1 MNELKI
7 IDQREVLGKDFKVYG
22 DFENP
27 LFLAKDVAT
36 WIDYDLESVNKMLSY
51 VDGNEKLTGTIFR
64 SGQNREM
71 WFLTEDGLYEVL
83 MLSRK
88 PFAKQFKV
96 AVKEI
101 LRSVRKH
108 GAYMTPAKIEEVLL
122 NPDTIIR
129 LATDLKNERAKA
141 VALESQVKELKP
153 KADFA
158 DAYTATDGCILV
170 REMAKILTQNGFNVG
185 QNNFYDALVRAGLLF
200 RKHGAHREEYEPTQY
215 AMGMG
220 LFRIVK
226 SVVTKPDKSIA
237 CTTVKVTPKGQEYLL
252 GRFTPRVPVAMG
264 AEAHIEIAGDVLY
277 NR

>member
-7 IDQREVLGKDFKVYG
+7 IDRREVLGKDFKVYG

-36 WIDYDLESVNKMLSY
+36 WIEHSDVSTMLRT
-51 VDGNEKLTGTIFR
+51 VDGGEKLTQTLFV

-83 MLSRK
+83 MQSRQ
-88 PFAKQFKV
+88 PIAKQFKRE
-96 AVKEI
+96 VKEI

-141 VALESQVKELKP
+141 VALEARVEELKP
-153 KADFA
+153 KAQFA
-158 DAYTATDGCILV
+158 DALTATDGCILI
-170 REMAKILTQNGFNVG
+170 REMAKILTQNGYNIG
-185 QNNFYDALVRAGLLF
+185 QNNFFDALVKRGLLF
-200 RKHGAHREEYEPTQY
+200 RKHGAHREDYEPTQY

-220 LFRIVK
+220 IFRIVK
-226 SVVTKPDKSIA
+226 NVITTPSKSFA
-237 CTTVKVTPKGQEYLL
+237 SQTVKVTPKGQRYLFE
-252 GRFTPRVPVAMG
+252 RFGVGNDTQMVNSN
-264 AEAHIEIAGDVLY
+264 VLV
-277 NR
+277 